1 MRALGRAGAL
11 GLLLL
16 AGCAGRPPD
25 ERAEAGAVDG
35 RTSGQG
41 PQDRSGAAATEAAR
55 ARAGARESAE
65 VGAPGRGFAEAGA
78 SGQGPRDSS
87 AAASGG
93 AGGASGQVAR
103 DSSAADVKGAAG
115 QGPRDSAAGGV
126 NGAAGHVPRDSA
138 AAGGVKG
145 AAGQGPR
152 DSAAGG
158 VTGAAGQGPRD
169 GANGDPGPTSGAP
182 LPSPRAMPA
191 GYLAVARACEARES
205 IVVAAVGDLLI
216 HHELQIQATKA
227 PERFR
232 VLWAGVEDLLRAAD
246 VTYANLEVP
255 LAAGVLKS
263 GEEVADPGLVFDRKV
278 YTTYPRFNVHPSMAE
293 DLVTSGVD
301 VVSTANNHALDRGAL
316 GADKTLAALDAAG
329 LKHTG
334 TRARGD
340 SGPWHAVTTSKGFS
354 VAWLACTMHTNMIE
368 DDAGQVL
375 RCFDEPER
383 VADEVRALAKTK
395 GLDAVIVTPHWGKEY
410 TPTPTKQQQEFA
422 RKWAEAGAAAIVGNH
437 PHVLQPWELVTTK
450 DGREVLVAYSLG
462 NFVSHQP
469 DLAKRSTAIL
479 MFGLGRAR
487 AGAPAFVTG
496 IGYVPVHVRQT
507 GEEFFAEA
515 IDRVGGPA
523 DCRAHV
529 VKMFGAAN
537 LLAPDRPLEVAPQCR
552 PAP

>member
-1 MRALGRAGAL
+1 MRALGRAGGQAPAGAL

-41 PQDRSGAAATEAAR
+41 AEDRSG
-55 ARAGARESAE
+55 GRERS
-65 VGAPGRGFAEAGA
+65 
-78 SGQGPRDSS
+78 
-87 AAASGG
+87 G
-93 AGGASGQVAR
+93 AGGEVPRGGPGDATSAS
-103 DSSAADVKGAAG
+103 G

-126 NGAAGHVPRDSA
+126 NGAS
-138 AAGGVKG
+138 
-145 AAGQGPR
+145 GQGPR
-152 DSAAGG
+152 DSSGRDAASASGQVPGDSAAG
-158 VTGAAGQGPRD
+158 D
-169 GANGDPGPTSGAP
+169 ANGAGAP

-191 GYLAVARACEARES
+191 GYLAARRACEARES

-246 VTYANLEVP
+246 LTYANLEVP

-278 YTTYPRFNVHPSMAE
+278 YTAYPRFNVHPSMAE
-293 DLVTSGVD
+293 DLVKSGVD

-340 SGPWHAVTTSKGFS
+340 AGPWHAVTTIKGFS

-383 VADEVRALAKTK
+383 VADEVRTLAKAK
-395 GLDAVIVTPHWGKEY
+395 GIDAVIVTPHWGKEY

-437 PHVLQPWELVTTK
+437 PHVLQPWELITTK

-487 AGAPAFVTG
+487 AGAPTFVTG

-507 GEEFFAEA
+507 GDEFFAEA

-529 VKMFGAAN
+529 VKTFGAAN